1 MSEATPDDRV
11 RLAFDLQTSLSNG
24 VPADGGDDRAGRRF
38 RSSGEFLRQV
48 RPRFVDFGLTR
59 VGSLTSLDTIGI
71 PVWFAVRPNSRSL
84 SLSQGKGLDDDQA
97 CISAV
102 MESLEQAVAERP
114 RRCVGAF
121 ETIAGMARRRLAI
134 VPLAAMSRCAD
145 DRPDPTRER
154 AWVPGV
160 SLISGE
166 PVFAPYELVGVDMR
180 VDAPW
185 DRDGFRMSSIGL
197 ASGATLA
204 EAALHGL
211 CEVVE
216 NDCTAPWQT
225 LSASLPQRRL
235 AFHAGADDALDQAV
249 GKVAAAGLQP
259 SFYDV
264 SNDIGLPAV
273 MCTIERTVLDD
284 RGPGARRSAGVACHP
299 DRLRAAVGAILEAV
313 QTRLTYI
320 AGARDDIDASEYQP
334 AWRNRDVAPD
344 TATADPRPIVGE
356 PELRRDGPLALLRR
370 ALDALR
376 RAGIPDV
383 YLFPLGGEEIGI
395 NVVRVL
401 VPTLEAGLEQGVVRI
416 GSRGLAG
423 LLNRAAA
430 A

>member
-1 MSEATPDDRV
+1 MNQATPEDRV
-11 RLAFDLQTSLSNG
+11 RQAQELQSSLLRDDPGRQDN
-24 VPADGGDDRAGRRF
+24 DGRAGRRYT
-38 RSSGEFLRQV
+38 SSGEFLKKV
-48 RPRFVDFGLTR
+48 RPCFEDFGLTR

-114 RRCVGAF
+114 RRVVGAL
-121 ETIAGMARRRLAI
+121 ETTAGMARRGLAT
-134 VPLAAMSRCAD
+134 VPLAEMSRCVD
-145 DRPDPTRER
+145 DSPDRGRER

-166 PVFAPYELVGVDMR
+166 PVFAPYELIGVDLR

-185 DRDGFRMSSIGL
+185 DRNAFRMSSIGL

-204 EAALHGL
+204 EAALHAL

-225 LSASLPQRRL
+225 LAASLPQRRL
-235 AFHAGADDALDQAV
+235 VFRAGVDDTLDQAV
-249 GKVAAAGLQP
+249 TRVEAAGLQP
-259 SFYDV
+259 TFYDV
-264 SNDIGLPAV
+264 VNDIGLPAI

-299 DRLRAAVGAILEAV
+299 DRFRAAVGAILEAV

-320 AGARDDIDASEYQP
+320 AGARDDIDASQYEPVWRSREIAP
-334 AWRNRDVAPD
+334 ATGDSRPA
-344 TATADPRPIVGE
+344 AADPEVRQEGPI
-356 PELRRDGPLALLRR
+356 ALLRR
-370 ALDALR
+370 TLDALR
-376 RAGIPDV
+376 RAGVPDA

-395 NVVRVL
+395 HVARVL
-401 VPTLEAGLEQGVVRI
+401 VPTLEAGLEQGVVKI

-423 LLNRAAA
+423 LLNRSTAAA
-430 A
+430 